1 MPSNF
6 APTFR
11 ITYIRWFRL
20 QTAFHDSLIKDN
32 TMTNTQLAKKALDK
46 VQDCYFDLV
55 ASASTGSRCGDSYDV
70 ALDLELS
77 REQLLYLIRMQSG
90 HKEVFEGLKL
100 EKIDLDAVAYDMGM
114 EAMWPDGG
122 PCATVNDVIPKE
134 LCELSEQLECLDIT
148 DTESVKAIREK
159 LLQVSDGE
167 YTFCFTVEAS
177 DYLFAEDAEESIELS
192 AKEALG
198 LLYGEHNIKEVFRG
212 ICRKSYG
219 EDLINSKAE
228 KKGFADDYDTFC
240 YNWSYEE
247 LEAYLDAW
255 NYILNAIMSDEITEE
270 NMTSWLEYFDD
281 AENYEYR
288 IAEWYEEI
296 RDC

>member
-1 MPSNF
+1 M
-6 APTFR
+6 
-11 ITYIRWFRL
+11 
-20 QTAFHDSLIKDN
+20 
-32 TMTNTQLAKKALDK
+32 
-46 VQDCYFDLV
+46 
-55 ASASTGSRCGDSYDV
+55 
-70 ALDLELS
+70 
-77 REQLLYLIRMQSG
+77 
-90 HKEVFEGLKL
+90 
-100 EKIDLDAVAYDMGM
+100 
-114 EAMWPDGG
+114 
-122 PCATVNDVIPKE
+122 
-134 LCELSEQLECLDIT
+134 
-148 DTESVKAIREK
+148 
-159 LLQVSDGE
+159 
-167 YTFCFTVEAS
+167 
-177 DYLFAEDAEESIELS
+177 
-192 AKEALG
+192 
-198 LLYGEHNIKEVFRG
+198 YGEHNIKEVFRG